1 MRAIFYLIIVLGIEY
16 VSFASQFDPPAG
28 FVLANCPNDPNTNF
42 FFKQDV
48 CYLDPN
54 RVEKMDIYMPNT
66 DGGQDCF
73 PAVLIIHGGGWIGG
87 DKASMR
93 EKQIAYT
100 LVKAGYAV
108 FSINYQLAK
117 YTKKNGKV
125 EKWIIEGWPQNIYDC
140 KTAVRYIRKNAGS
153 LGVDPDQIGVMGASA
168 GGHLA
173 LLTALSA
180 NDTELNMG
188 GFYNEFPSDVKCV
201 VDLYGI
207 PDVNK
212 FGAYIFERAPNGLEK
227 ASPVNYLSAS
237 TPPILII
244 HGDKDVVVNINF
256 SKDFIDILRI
266 KNIIYEF
273 IIVPNGIHSF
283 DINPAEMDLR
293 PATLRFLGKYLKNST
308 SRKQLIRSFIIDDTS
323 KKYSNF

>member
-1 MRAIFYLIIVLGIEY
+1 LRNVISPSFLNKSVCRVNGVYRRKKLKYMRAILCLIFVLGIES
-16 VSFASQFDPPAG
+16 VSFASKFDPHVG
-28 FVLANCPNDPNTNF
+28 FILANCPNDPNTEF

-48 CYLDPN
+48 SYLAPN
-54 RVEKMDIYMPNT
+54 RAEKMDIYTPNT
-66 DGGQDCF
+66 DRGQDCF

-100 LVKAGYAV
+100 LVKAGYVV

-140 KTAVRYIRKNAGS
+140 KTAVRYIRKNAHS
-153 LGVDPDQIGVMGASA
+153 LGVDPNQIGIMGSSA

-180 NDTELNMG
+180 NDAELNMG
-188 GFYNEFPSDVKCV
+188 GLYGEFPSDVKCV

-212 FGAYIFERAPNGLEK
+212 FGAHIFERTPNGLEK

-244 HGDKDVVVNINF
+244 HGDKDATVNINL
-256 SKDFIDILRI
+256 SKDFVDTLRL
-266 KNIIYEF
+266 KSIIYEF
-273 IIVPNGIHSF
+273 
-283 DINPAEMDLR
+283 AL
-293 PATLRFLGKYLKNST
+293 
-308 SRKQLIRSFIIDDTS
+308 
-323 KKYSNF
+323 